1 MLPLGENT
9 CEEIKGYIERK
20 YPEKWC
26 HYECRKGTHG
36 KNRYFNISTPIED
49 FFYQYW
55 LGKIYIDHDLGNED
69 DEIIVLKKL
78 RDEFPTGSLL
88 HGRSLKWMS
97 EVGMKQ
103 CYLYVDEDLNS
114 VEEICN
120 FFDLFIETFDPILEE
135 IKRDNEFDNT
145 EEIEN
150 LGYSIDESL
159 EQENSLDSVV
169 KKIGELKFDEFSIPA
184 YQRPY
189 KWTSRNVNQLI
200 SDLKTF
206 QFQKSYRLG
215 SLVLHNNEIVDGQQ
229 RIVTLSLILKFLLD
243 KISSN
248 IKLKIEK
255 QHPGFINGLN
265 NFCEKIH
272 FQNPYS
278 LYNVVEN
285 VNTIAARE
293 DDLDDDTLFFILQKC
308 EFVVFRLADISE
320 AFQFFDSQN
329 ARGKDLEAHDLL
341 KAFHLRE
348 MESLSKEDELNIDN
362 WQKQKTAE
370 LRDLFL
376 VLYRAKRWSLGKHA
390 RSFKKDDVSVF
401 KGITLSEDQRYPFYQ
416 MEIIAHVYVQKYMH
430 APDRI
435 ADRCYLEYPFNLDD
449 QQINGSRFFDMVR
462 HYSELYRKVR
472 DIKSYSHFEKAKGIL
487 SCMENYKGCERTGD
501 KYVQSMFYTLLL
513 YYVDRFS
520 FEEMDKV
527 VAKFFVWAY
536 YIRFENYSV
545 QLATID
551 NYSIAENSMFRVVH
565 DAKTPYDIINLSQN
579 PYKSSEIRC
588 SQCDEI
594 KKMFKQLKKMQE

>member
-1 MLPLGENT
+1 MLPLVENT
-9 CEEIKGYIERK
+9 CEEIKRYIERK

-26 HYECRKGTHG
+26 DYDCDSDEDDRV
-36 KNRYFNISTPIED
+36 FNISTPIKG

-55 LGKIYIDHDLGNED
+55 TGKIFIDHDFDNSD
-69 DEIIVLKKL
+69 DEIIILKKL
-78 RDEFPTGSLL
+78 REKFPTGSRLC
-88 HGRSLKWMS
+88 GKTTKWMS
-97 EVGMKQ
+97 DDGVKQ
-103 CYLYVDEDLNS
+103 CYLYVNDDLDS
-114 VEEICN
+114 IEEVCDS
-120 FFDLFIETFDPILEE
+120 FDLIIEALDPFFEE
-135 IKRDNEFDNT
+135 IKKDYEFNNK

-150 LGYSIDESL
+150 LGYSIDESG
-159 EQENSLDSVV
+159 EKENSLDSVV
-169 KKIGELKFDEFSIPA
+169 KKIGELKFGELSIPA

-189 KWTSRNVNQLI
+189 KWTSKNVNQLI
-200 SDLKTF
+200 SDLETY
-206 QFQKSYRLG
+206 QSQKSYRLG

-243 KISSN
+243 KISPDVNS
-248 IKLKIEK
+248 KIEK
-255 QHPGFINGLN
+255 QHPGFIDSLN
-265 NFCEKIH
+265 DFCEKIH
-272 FQNPYS
+272 FQNQYS

-293 DDLDDDTLFFILQKC
+293 DDLNNDTLFFILQKC
-308 EFVVFRLADISE
+308 EFVVFRLANISE

-348 MESLSKEDELNIDN
+348 IESFSKHDELNIDN
-362 WQKQKTAE
+362 WQKQKTEE

-390 RSFKKDDVSVF
+390 RSFKKDDVGIF

-416 MEIIAHVYVQKYMH
+416 MEIIAHVYVQKYMSS
-430 APDRI
+430 PDRI

-462 HYSELYRKVR
+462 HYSKLYRKVR
-472 DIKSYSHFEKAKGIL
+472 DINSYDNAKKAQGIL
-487 SCMENYKGCERTGD
+487 SCMENYKGCGRTGD

-513 YYVDRFS
+513 YYVDRFG

-579 PYKSSEIRC
+579 PYKASEIRC
-588 SQCDEI
+588 SQCNEI
-594 KKMFKQLKKMQE
+594 KEMFKQLKKMQE